1 MDAVPDESRI
11 VKPAGFAGLCLGLIG
26 ITVFTLMATASIAAI
41 AAAVAALA
49 IGRQGVIAAMQK
61 ALAQGSSERAVL
73 VALSLVIYVGVAA
86 GVLSIARWQG
96 KSQWR
101 ELIGWRPFR
110 LLDRRIWIIII
121 VALVYSV
128 AANSAI
134 DHFVSNPPEQLTI
147 PTNPAAAAAL
157 FILAVIFAPVTEEL
171 VFRGWL
177 YTGLRFSWGV
187 WPALLV
193 SSALFAA
200 AHYERTHLYALAVFP
215 IGLALGAVRECTGSV
230 KASIFFHAINNLAAF
245 SLSMLVG
252 G

>member
-11 VKPAGFAGLCLGLIG
+11 AKPLGFAGLCLGLIG
-26 ITVFTLMATASIAAI
+26 ITVFTLMTTAIVVAV

-49 IGRQGVIAAMQK
+49 VGWQGIDTAMQG

-73 VALSLVIYVGVAA
+73 VALSLVIYFGVAA
-86 GVLSIARWQG
+86 GVFAVARWQG

-110 LLDRRIWIIII
+110 FLDRRIWIIII

-128 AANSAI
+128 AANAALA
-134 DHFVSNPPEQLTI
+134 HFVSNPPEQLTI

-157 FILAVIFAPVTEEL
+157 FVLAVIFAPVTEEL

-200 AHYERTHLYALAVFP
+200 AHYDKTHLYALAVFP